1 MTIRPAENED
11 LPAIIALLKASL
23 GESLLP
29 KSEEFWRWKHISN
42 PFGKSPVLLAEHEGQ
57 ILGVRAF
64 LKWEFVKNGKP
75 IKACRAVD
83 TATHPDFQG
92 RGIFSKL
99 TMGLIDEIQ
108 KEGIDLIFNTPN
120 AKSSPGYLKM
130 GWQSWGRLPLKL
142 DFHLGRS
149 GESIPPTVDWRAL
162 DPLIDRLESS
172 KPQGS
177 DLLTRLIPGYLR
189 WRYEAIPLFPYQYI
203 SDGESYLLIYRIK
216 EGKMGREFRICELLF
231 TRELDKSKSKEL
243 KRALAERIKS
253 SGARFSS
260 ISGLSY
266 PKQKVLGMGLLPVIR
281 IGPLVTLR
289 QVSEDFQAHS
299 QDWNW
304 TLGDLE
310 VF

>member
-1 MTIRPAENED
+1 
-11 LPAIIALLKASL
+11 
-23 GESLLP
+23 
-29 KSEEFWRWKHISN
+29 
-42 PFGKSPVLLAEHEGQ
+42 
-57 ILGVRAF
+57 
-64 LKWEFVKNGKP
+64 
-75 IKACRAVD
+75 
-83 TATHPDFQG
+83 
-92 RGIFSKL
+92 
-99 TMGLIDEIQ
+99 MGLIEEIK

-130 GWQSWGRLPLKL
+130 GWESWGRLPLKL
-142 DFHLGRS
+142 DFHLGAS
-149 GESIPPTVDWRAL
+149 GASIPSTADWRAL
-162 DPLIDRLESS
+162 GPLIDKLESS
-172 KPQGS
+172 MSQGS

-203 SDGESYLLIYRIK
+203 SDGESYLLVYRIK
-216 EGKMGREFRICELLF
+216 EGKMGREFRICELFF
-231 TRELDKSKSKEL
+231 TREPDKAMSKEL

-253 SGARFSS
+253 FGARFSS

-289 QVSEDFQAHS
+289 QVSDDFHPHS